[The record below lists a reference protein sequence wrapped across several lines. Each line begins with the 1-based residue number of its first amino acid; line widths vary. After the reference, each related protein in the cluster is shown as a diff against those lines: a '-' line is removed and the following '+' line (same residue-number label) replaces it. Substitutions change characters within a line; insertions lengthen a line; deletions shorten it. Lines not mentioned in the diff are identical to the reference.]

1 MRPLFQKAGIWTAV
15 ALIVAV
21 FVTGCG
27 IRDDVDFA
35 RTVFVRLVNG
45 LYLARPMIDWNSL
58 KMLEDDIGAQYRGIT
73 DGKTR
78 EDFER
83 AFIDN
88 FKKGFESQ
96 RANTGMFKNW
106 RLLNTPTPD
115 YKIVAADVPAS
126 KAILLFMIQ
135 KAGGQRL
142 LTEIKALQA
151 TDTEALRAFEQEHHL
166 GLWSGKMK

>member
-1 MRPLFQKAGIWTAV
+1 MRPLFQKAGIWTAAALVV
-15 ALIVAV
+15 ATLA
-21 FVTGCG
+21 TGCG
-27 IRDDVDFA
+27 IRNDVDFA
-35 RTVFVRLVNG
+35 RTVFVQLVNG
-45 LYLARPMIDWNSL
+45 FYTARPMVGWNSL
-58 KMLEDDIGAQYRGIT
+58 KMLEEDIGVRYRGIT
-73 DGKTR
+73 DEKTR

-88 FKKGFESQ
+88 FKKGFESK

-126 KAILLFMIQ
+126 KTILLFMIQ

-142 LTEIKALQA
+142 LTEIRALQA
-151 TDTEALRAFEQEHHL
+151 TDTERLRAFEQEHHL
-166 GLWSGKMK
+166 GLWSGKMR